1 MDFLIPILITIIL
14 LITWYRG
21 MSFWINSLL
30 LATLILVVFTP
41 ITLFWIVYIPINLI
55 LLLPTLRTRLV
66 SAPLVSLIK
75 KLHLIPSISETEKI
89 ALRAGDIWID
99 GDFFS
104 GSPDFKKIFNESYP
118 SLTAEEDQF
127 LNKEVDEVC
136 AMTNDFEVF
145 SKRDLSPEV
154 WQYLKNNIFFGMIIP
169 KEYGG
174 LGFSALA
181 HSCVVQKLASHSQ
194 TLAITTMVPN
204 SLGPAELILHY
215 GTNEQKEYYLP
226 RLADGREIPCFALT
240 EPLAGSDATSI
251 SSHGE
256 VFEKDGE
263 IFIRL
268 NFNKRYITL
277 GSIATVI
284 GLAFVLSDPDE
295 LLGRG
300 KDLGITC
307 ALVGSSLNGVSQ
319 GKRHDPLGVPFINSP
334 ISGKDVVIK
343 LDSVIGGLGGVSQG
357 WMMLMESLSVG
368 RGISLPST
376 STGGVKL
383 SAAVAGSYSSVRE
396 QFGLAISKFEGIEEV
411 LARLAANAYM
421 LDAARIF
428 TLGAIDS
435 GKKPAVI
442 NAIMKY
448 HSTEIFRKSIN
459 DAMDIVG
466 GAGISLGNKNLLGHA
481 YMGAPIGIT
490 VEGANIMTRTLIQFG
505 QGVIRCHPF
514 AYKEIVALEAED
526 VASFDSA
533 FFSHI
538 GFALKNMLKMT
549 LLSLSR
555 GYLYI
560 PVSKGVAAYYERK
573 IIWSSASFAFLTDL
587 LMAYYGGSLKQQE
600 KITARF
606 GDILSAMFLLSA
618 TLRRHKAENSENDDF
633 LKYIGDEQLRIIDNA
648 YNEIAAN
655 LFGNSVLKILFTP
668 FKWYMR
674 LNSLSPDVDDTLSK
688 KLSESISTNSEIRD
702 KLVEGIYHSSTYEN
716 IQEAFKLHEKVA
728 PSMQKIKIAIR
739 KKELPKQKIYTLLD
753 EALKLDIISLEE
765 KKNLLEAKSLQE
777 SVVQVDGF
785 TLEDY
790 FERKGYGI

>member
-1 MDFLIPILITIIL
+1 MDSLISSLITIIL
-14 LITWYRG
+14 LTTWYRG

-30 LATLILVVFTP
+30 LAALIAVVFTP
-41 ITLFWIVYIPINLI
+41 IALFWIVYIPINLI
-55 LLLPTLRTRLV
+55 LLLPKLRTRFI
-66 SAPLVSLIK
+66 SAPIVSLIK
-75 KLHLIPSISETEKI
+75 KLHLLPSISETEKI

-104 GSPDFKKIFNESYP
+104 GTPDFKKIFNESYP
-118 SLTAEEDQF
+118 SLTDEENQF

-145 SKRDLSPEV
+145 AKRDLNPEV
-154 WQYLKNNIFFGMIIP
+154 WQYLKDKIFFGMIIP

-181 HSCVVQKLASHSQ
+181 HSCVIQKLASHSQ

-204 SLGPAELILHY
+204 SIGPAELILRY

-226 RLADGREIPCFALT
+226 RLADGRELPCFALT

-256 VFEKDGE
+256 VFERNGE

-284 GLAFVLSDPDE
+284 GLAFVLYDPDE
-295 LLGRG
+295 LLARG
-300 KDLGITC
+300 KNLGITC
-307 ALVGSSLNGVSQ
+307 ALVDSSLDGVTQ

-376 STGGVKL
+376 SAGGVKL
-383 SAAVAGSYSSVRE
+383 SAAVAGSYSSIRE
-396 QFGLAISKFEGIEEV
+396 QFGLSISKFEGIEEV
-411 LARLAANAYM
+411 LARLAANTYM

-442 NAIMKY
+442 NAVMKY

-514 AYKEIVALEAED
+514 AYKEIVALESGD
-526 VASFDSA
+526 IIKFDSA

-538 GFALKNMLKMT
+538 GFSLRNMLKMI

-555 GYLYI
+555 GYIYS
-560 PVSKGVAAYYERK
+560 PVSVGVAAYYERK
-573 IIWSSASFAFLTDL
+573 IIWSSATFAFLTDL
-587 LMAYYGGSLKQQE
+587 LMAYYGGGLKQHE

-606 GDILSAMFLLSA
+606 GDILSSMYLLSA
-618 TLRRHKAENSENDDF
+618 TLRRYRAENSEDDDF
-633 LKYIGDEQLRIIDNA
+633 IKYIGDTQLRIIQNA
-648 YNEIAAN
+648 FNEIAAN
-655 LFGNSVLKILFTP
+655 LFEKGILKILFTP
-668 FKWYMR
+668 FKYYMK
-674 LNSLSPDVDDTLSK
+674 LNSLSCEVDDTLSK
-688 KLSESISTNSEIRD
+688 KLSDSISTNSEMRD
-702 KLVEGIYHSSTYEN
+702 KLVDGIYHSSTYKN
-716 IQEAFKLHEKVA
+716 IQVAFKLHEKVA
-728 PSMQKIKIAIR
+728 PSMKKIKIAIR
-739 KKELPKQKIYTLLD
+739 KKQLPKQNIYKSLD
-753 EALKLDIISLEE
+753 EALRLDIISVEE
-765 KKNLLEAKSLQE
+765 KKALFEAKSLQE

-790 FERKGYGI
+790 FARKG

>member
-1 MDFLIPILITIIL
+1 MDSLISSLITIIL
-14 LITWYRG
+14 LTTWYRG

-30 LATLILVVFTP
+30 LAVLIAVVFTP
-41 ITLFWIVYIPINLI
+41 IALFWIVYIPINLI
-55 LLLPTLRTRLV
+55 LLLPKLRTRFI

-75 KLHLIPSISETEKI
+75 KLHLLPSISETEKI

-104 GSPDFKKIFNESYP
+104 GTPDFKKIFNESYP
-118 SLTAEEDQF
+118 SLTDEENQF

-145 SKRDLSPEV
+145 AKRDLNPEV
-154 WQYLKNNIFFGMIIP
+154 WQYLKDKIFFGMIIP

-181 HSCVVQKLASHSQ
+181 HSCVIQKLASHSQ

-204 SLGPAELILHY
+204 SIGPAELILRY
-215 GTNEQKEYYLP
+215 GTNQQKEYYLP
-226 RLADGREIPCFALT
+226 RLADGRELPCFALT

-256 VFEKDGE
+256 VFERNGE
-263 IFIRL
+263 IFIQL

-284 GLAFVLSDPDE
+284 GLAFVLYDPDE
-295 LLGRG
+295 LLARG
-300 KDLGITC
+300 KNLGITC
-307 ALVGSSLNGVSQ
+307 ALVDSSLDGVTQ

-376 STGGVKL
+376 SAGGVKL
-383 SAAVAGSYSSVRE
+383 SAAVAGSYSSIRE
-396 QFGLAISKFEGIEEV
+396 QFGLSISKFEGIEEV
-411 LARLAANAYM
+411 LARLAANTYM

-442 NAIMKY
+442 NAVMKY

-514 AYKEIVALEAED
+514 AYKEIVALESGD
-526 VASFDSA
+526 IIKFDSA

-538 GFALKNMLKMT
+538 GFSLRNMLKMI

-555 GYLYI
+555 GYIYS
-560 PVSKGVAAYYERK
+560 PVSEGVAAYYERK
-573 IIWSSASFAFLTDL
+573 IIWSSATFAFLTDL
-587 LMAYYGGSLKQQE
+587 LMAYYGGGLKQHE

-606 GDILSAMFLLSA
+606 GDILSSMYLLSA
-618 TLRRHKAENSENDDF
+618 TLRRYRAENSEDDDF
-633 LKYIGDEQLRIIDNA
+633 IKYIGDAQLRIIQNA
-648 YNEIAAN
+648 FNEIAAN
-655 LFGNSVLKILFTP
+655 LFEKGILKILFTP
-668 FKWYMR
+668 FKYYMK
-674 LNSLSPDVDDTLSK
+674 LNSLSCEVDDTLSK
-688 KLSESISTNSEIRD
+688 KLSDSISTNSEMRD
-702 KLVEGIYHSSTYEN
+702 KLVDGIYHSSTYKN
-716 IQEAFKLHEKVA
+716 IQVAFKLHEKVA
-728 PSMQKIKIAIR
+728 PSMKKIKIAIR
-739 KKELPKQKIYTLLD
+739 KKQLPKQNIYKSLD
-753 EALKLDIISLEE
+753 EALRLDIISVEE
-765 KKNLLEAKSLQE
+765 KKALFEAKSLQE

-790 FERKGYGI
+790 FARKG

>member
-1 MDFLIPILITIIL
+1 MDSLISSLITIIL
-14 LITWYRG
+14 LTTWYRG

-30 LATLILVVFTP
+30 LAALIAVVFTP
-41 ITLFWIVYIPINLI
+41 IALFWIVYIPINLI
-55 LLLPTLRTRLV
+55 LLLPKLRTRFI

-75 KLHLIPSISETEKI
+75 KLHLLPSISETEKI

-99 GDFFS
+99 GDLFS
-104 GSPDFKKIFNESYP
+104 GTPDFKKIFNESYP
-118 SLTAEEDQF
+118 SLTDEENQF

-145 SKRDLSPEV
+145 AKRDLNPEV
-154 WQYLKNNIFFGMIIP
+154 WQYLKDKIFFGMIIP

-181 HSCVVQKLASHSQ
+181 HSCVIQKLASHSQ

-204 SLGPAELILHY
+204 SIGPAELILRY
-215 GTNEQKEYYLP
+215 GTNKQKEYYLP
-226 RLADGREIPCFALT
+226 RLADGRELPCFALT

-256 VFEKDGE
+256 VFERNGE

-284 GLAFVLSDPDE
+284 GLAFVLYDPDE
-295 LLGRG
+295 LLARG
-300 KDLGITC
+300 KNLGITC
-307 ALVGSSLNGVSQ
+307 ALVDSSLDGVTQ

-376 STGGVKL
+376 SAGGVKL
-383 SAAVAGSYSSVRE
+383 SAAVAGSYSSIRE
-396 QFGLAISKFEGIEEV
+396 QFGLSISKFEGIEEV
-411 LARLAANAYM
+411 LARLAANTYM

-442 NAIMKY
+442 NAVMKY

-514 AYKEIVALEAED
+514 AYKEIVALESGD
-526 VASFDSA
+526 IIKFDSA

-538 GFALKNMLKMT
+538 GFSLRNMLKMI

-555 GYLYI
+555 GYIYS
-560 PVSKGVAAYYERK
+560 PVSEGVAAYYERK
-573 IIWSSASFAFLTDL
+573 IIWSSATFAFLTDL
-587 LMAYYGGSLKQQE
+587 LMAYYGGGLKQHE

-606 GDILSAMFLLSA
+606 GDILSSMYLLSA
-618 TLRRHKAENSENDDF
+618 TLRRYRAENSEDDDF
-633 LKYIGDEQLRIIDNA
+633 IKYIGDAQLRIIQNA
-648 YNEIAAN
+648 FNEIAAN
-655 LFGNSVLKILFTP
+655 LFEKGILKILFTP
-668 FKWYMR
+668 FKYYMK
-674 LNSLSPDVDDTLSK
+674 LNSLSCEVDDTLSK
-688 KLSESISTNSEIRD
+688 KLSDSISTNSEMRD
-702 KLVEGIYHSSTYEN
+702 KLVDGIYHSSTYKN
-716 IQEAFKLHEKVA
+716 IQVAFKLHEKVA
-728 PSMQKIKIAIR
+728 PSMKKIKIAIR
-739 KKELPKQKIYTLLD
+739 KKQLPKQNIYKSLD
-753 EALKLDIISLEE
+753 EALRLDIISVEE
-765 KKNLLEAKSLQE
+765 KKALFEAKSLQE

-790 FERKGYGI
+790 FARKG

>member
-1 MDFLIPILITIIL
+1 MDSLISSLIIIIL
-14 LITWYRG
+14 LTTWYRG

-30 LATLILVVFTP
+30 LAALIAVVFTP
-41 ITLFWIVYIPINLI
+41 IALFWIVYIPINLI
-55 LLLPTLRTRLV
+55 LLLPKLRTRFI

-75 KLHLIPSISETEKI
+75 KLHLLPSISETEKI

-104 GSPDFKKIFNESYP
+104 GTPDFKKIFNESYP
-118 SLTAEEDQF
+118 SLTDEENQF

-145 SKRDLSPEV
+145 AKRDLNPEV
-154 WQYLKNNIFFGMIIP
+154 WQYLKDNIFFGMIIP

-181 HSCVVQKLASHSQ
+181 HSCVIQKLASHSQ

-204 SLGPAELILHY
+204 SIGPAELILRY

-226 RLADGREIPCFALT
+226 RLADGRELPCFALT

-256 VFEKDGE
+256 VFERNGE

-284 GLAFVLSDPDE
+284 GLAFVLYDPNE
-295 LLGRG
+295 LLARG
-300 KDLGITC
+300 KNLGITC
-307 ALVGSSLNGVSQ
+307 ALVDSSLDGVTQ

-343 LDSVIGGLGGVSQG
+343 LDSVIGGLDGVSQG

-368 RGISLPST
+368 RGISLPAT

-383 SAAVAGSYSSVRE
+383 STAVAGSYSSIRE
-396 QFGLAISKFEGIEEV
+396 QFGLSISKFEGIEEV
-411 LARLAANAYM
+411 LARLAANTYM

-442 NAIMKY
+442 NAVMKY

-514 AYKEIVALEAED
+514 AYKEIVALESGD
-526 VASFDSA
+526 IIKFDSA

-538 GFALKNMLKMT
+538 GFSLRNMLKMI

-555 GYLYI
+555 GYIYS
-560 PVSKGVAAYYERK
+560 PVSEGVAAYYERK
-573 IIWSSASFAFLTDL
+573 IIWSSATFAFLTDL
-587 LMAYYGGSLKQQE
+587 LMAYYGGGLKQHE

-606 GDILSAMFLLSA
+606 GDILSSMYLLSA
-618 TLRRHKAENSENDDF
+618 TLRRYRAENSEDDDF
-633 LKYIGDEQLRIIDNA
+633 IKYIGDAQLRIIQNA
-648 YNEIAAN
+648 FNEIAAN
-655 LFGNSVLKILFTP
+655 LFEKGILKILFTP
-668 FKWYMR
+668 FKYYMK
-674 LNSLSPDVDDTLSK
+674 LNSLSCEVDDTLSK
-688 KLSESISTNSEIRD
+688 KLSDSISTNSEMRD
-702 KLVEGIYHSSTYEN
+702 KLVDGIYHSSTYKN
-716 IQEAFKLHEKVA
+716 IQVAFKLHEKVA
-728 PSMQKIKIAIR
+728 PSMKKIKIAIG
-739 KKELPKQKIYTLLD
+739 KKQLPKQNIYKSLD
-753 EALKLDIISLEE
+753 EALRLDIISVEE
-765 KKNLLEAKSLQE
+765 KKALFEAKSLQE

-785 TLEDY
+785 TLENY
-790 FERKGYGI
+790 FARKG

>member
-1 MDFLIPILITIIL
+1 MDSLMSSLITIIL

-21 MSFWINSLL
+21 MPFWINSLL
-30 LATLILVVFTP
+30 LAVLIAVLFTP

-55 LLLPTLRTRLV
+55 LLLPKLRTRFV
-66 SAPLVSLIK
+66 STPLVSLIK
-75 KLHLIPSISETEKI
+75 KLHLLPSISETEKI

-99 GDFFS
+99 GEFFS
-104 GSPDFKKIFNESYP
+104 GTPDFKKIFNESYP
-118 SLTAEEDQF
+118 SLTDEENQF

-145 SKRDLSPEV
+145 AKRDLNPEV
-154 WQYLKNNIFFGMIIP
+154 WQYLKDKIFFGMIIP

-204 SLGPAELILHY
+204 SIGPAELILHY
-215 GTNEQKEYYLP
+215 GTKEQKEYYLP
-226 RLADGREIPCFALT
+226 RLADGRELPCFALT

-256 VFEKDGE
+256 VFEKNGE

-268 NFNKRYITL
+268 DFNKRYITL

-284 GLAFVLSDPDE
+284 GLAFVLYDPDE
-295 LLGRG
+295 LLARG

-307 ALVGSSLNGVSQ
+307 ALVDSSLDGVTQ

-383 SAAVAGSYSSVRE
+383 SAAVAGSYSSIRE
-396 QFGLAISKFEGIEEV
+396 QFGLSISKFEGIEEV
-411 LARLAANAYM
+411 LARLAANTYM

-442 NAIMKY
+442 NAVMKY

-514 AYKEIVALEAED
+514 AYKEIVALESGD
-526 VASFDSA
+526 ITKFDSA

-538 GFALKNMLKMT
+538 GFSLRNMLKMI

-555 GYLYI
+555 GYIYRPI
-560 PVSKGVAAYYERK
+560 SEGVAAYYERK
-573 IIWSSASFAFLTDL
+573 IIWSSATFAFLTDL
-587 LMAYYGGSLKQQE
+587 LMAYYGGGLKQHE

-606 GDILSAMFLLSA
+606 GDILSSMYLLSA
-618 TLRRHKAENSENDDF
+618 TLRRYRAENSEDDDF
-633 LKYIGDEQLRIIDNA
+633 IKYIGDAQLRIIQKA
-648 YNEIAAN
+648 FNEIAAN
-655 LFGNSVLKILFTP
+655 LFEKGILKILFTP
-668 FKWYMR
+668 FKYYMR
-674 LNSLSPDVDDTLSK
+674 LNSLSSEVDDTLSK
-688 KLSESISTNSEIRD
+688 KLSNSISTNSEMRD
-702 KLVEGIYHSSTYEN
+702 KLLDGIYHSSTYKS
-716 IQEAFKLHEKVA
+716 IQEVFKLHEKVA
-728 PSMQKIKIAIR
+728 PSMKKIKIAIH
-739 KKELPKQKIYTLLD
+739 KKQLPKQNIYTLLD
-753 EALKLDIISLEE
+753 EALRLNIISIEE
-765 KKNLLEAKSLQE
+765 KKALIEAKSLKE
-777 SVVQVDGF
+777 SAVQVDGF

-790 FERKGYGI
+790 FARKG

>member
-1 MDFLIPILITIIL
+1 MDSLISSLITIIL
-14 LITWYRG
+14 LTTWYRG

-30 LATLILVVFTP
+30 LAVLIAVVFTP
-41 ITLFWIVYIPINLI
+41 IALFWIVYIPINLI
-55 LLLPTLRTRLV
+55 LLLPKLRTRFI

-75 KLHLIPSISETEKI
+75 KLHLLPSISETEKI

-104 GSPDFKKIFNESYP
+104 GTPDFKKIFNESYP
-118 SLTAEEDQF
+118 SLTDEENQF

-145 SKRDLSPEV
+145 AKRDLNPEV
-154 WQYLKNNIFFGMIIP
+154 WQYLKDKIFFGMIIP

-181 HSCVVQKLASHSQ
+181 HSCVIQKLASHSQ

-204 SLGPAELILHY
+204 SIGPAELILRY
-215 GTNEQKEYYLP
+215 GTNQQKEYYLP
-226 RLADGREIPCFALT
+226 RLADGRELPCFALT

-256 VFEKDGE
+256 VFERNGE
-263 IFIRL
+263 IFIQL

-284 GLAFVLSDPDE
+284 GLAFVLYDPDE
-295 LLGRG
+295 LLARG
-300 KDLGITC
+300 KNLGITC
-307 ALVGSSLNGVSQ
+307 ALVDSSLDGVTQ

-376 STGGVKL
+376 SSGGVKL
-383 SAAVAGSYSSVRE
+383 SAAVAGSYSSIRE
-396 QFGLAISKFEGIEEV
+396 QFGLSISKFEGIEEV
-411 LARLAANAYM
+411 LARLAANTYM

-442 NAIMKY
+442 NAVMKY

-514 AYKEIVALEAED
+514 AYKEIVALESGD
-526 VASFDSA
+526 IIKFDSA

-538 GFALKNMLKMT
+538 GFSLRNMLKMI

-555 GYLYI
+555 GYIYS
-560 PVSKGVAAYYERK
+560 PVSEGVAAYYERK
-573 IIWSSASFAFLTDL
+573 IIWSSATFAFLTDL
-587 LMAYYGGSLKQQE
+587 LMAYYGGGLKQHE

-606 GDILSAMFLLSA
+606 GDILSSMYLLSA
-618 TLRRHKAENSENDDF
+618 TLRRYRAENSEDDDF
-633 LKYIGDEQLRIIDNA
+633 IKYIGDAQLRIIQNA
-648 YNEIAAN
+648 FNEIAAN
-655 LFGNSVLKILFTP
+655 LFEKGILKILFTP
-668 FKWYMR
+668 FKYYMK
-674 LNSLSPDVDDTLSK
+674 LNSLSCEVDDTLSK
-688 KLSESISTNSEIRD
+688 KLSDSISTNSEMRD
-702 KLVEGIYHSSTYEN
+702 KLVDGIYHSSTYKN
-716 IQEAFKLHEKVA
+716 IQVAFKLHEKVA
-728 PSMQKIKIAIR
+728 PSMKKIKIAIR
-739 KKELPKQKIYTLLD
+739 KKQLPKQNIYKSLD
-753 EALKLDIISLEE
+753 EALRLDIISVEE
-765 KKNLLEAKSLQE
+765 KKALFEAKSLQE

-790 FERKGYGI
+790 FARKG